1 MLPGTMIAKTRKRS
15 ITIGLDGRLLV
26 PATNEDAGSWRD
38 MDGAL
43 LLTRQAHPT
52 PMRAAQSSQSSTD
65 DLSSQSS
72 QWTSQRLTRVGSAP
86 PRSMLQRYREQHED
100 RERRQ
105 RLQQSFP
112 ILPRSPLK
120 HKKVPEDGTVQASKP
135 AIPHETAAP
144 APLDPEEE
152 ESPMLRDFRKWHTRL
167 KQREKDAFAHRR
179 WRRVALRLQMKI
191 IYLAEKFGRGH
202 TCDLLCGH
210 VEFVD
215 RCPVCSLLEG
225 ALNTD
230 VWEETVLSLTATPRA
245 KERRFGEPIA
255 KTTPLRAND
264 LVQAL
269 LTNAHIA
276 NARIG

>member
-1 MLPGTMIAKTRKRS
+1 VS
-15 ITIGLDGRLLV
+15 
-26 PATNEDAGSWRD
+26 
-38 MDGAL
+38 
-43 LLTRQAHPT
+43 
-52 PMRAAQSSQSSTD
+52 
-65 DLSSQSS
+65 
-72 QWTSQRLTRVGSAP
+72 
-86 PRSMLQRYREQHED
+86 
-100 RERRQ
+100 
-105 RLQQSFP
+105 
-112 ILPRSPLK
+112 
-120 HKKVPEDGTVQASKP
+120 EDGTVQASKP

-215 RCPVCSLLEG
+215 RCPVCTLLEG

-269 LTNAHIA
+269 LTNAYLA
-276 NARIG
+276 NARIGSTKMTPSWAGSPIVPPPGLMGN

>member
-1 MLPGTMIAKTRKRS
+1 MFPGTMIAKTRKRS
-15 ITIGLDGRLLV
+15 ITIGLDGRLLE

-120 HKKVPEDGTVQASKP
+120 HKKVSEDGTVQASKP

-191 IYLAEKFGRGH
+191 IYLAEKWPMGISF
-202 TCDLLCGH
+202 
-210 VEFVD
+210 
-215 RCPVCSLLEG
+215 
-225 ALNTD
+225 
-230 VWEETVLSLTATPRA
+230 
-245 KERRFGEPIA
+245 
-255 KTTPLRAND
+255 
-264 LVQAL
+264 
-269 LTNAHIA
+269 
-276 NARIG
+276 